1 MGKYKDLAGG
11 VLKASSDRNSRS
23 DRVKTDDRE
32 TERRRLEDDRDRVG
46 KRSDR
51 EVRLREKSADKSPQQ
66 PSKSLEE
73 LFKKTAA
80 SPSIYW
86 KPLSEEQ
93 IKERI
98 ELRNKRLMEAKIMKE
113 MQQDTKEA

>member
-1 MGKYKDLAGG
+1 MLNCKNVYFYTIKLWD
-11 VLKASSDRNSRS
+11 K
-23 DRVKTDDRE
+23 
-32 TERRRLEDDRDRVG
+32 
-46 KRSDR
+46 
-51 EVRLREKSADKSPQQ
+51 KSADKSPQQ

-98 ELRNKRLMEAKIMKE
+98 ELRNKVD
-113 MQQDTKEA
+113 QDTLIN

>member
-1 MGKYKDLAGG
+1 M
-11 VLKASSDRNSRS
+11 V
-23 DRVKTDDRE
+23 
-32 TERRRLEDDRDRVG
+32 DRVG

-98 ELRNKRLMEAKIMKE
+98 ELRNKANLRAGIGTEINGTGNLWFRHYLFEI
-113 MQQDTKEA
+113 DNP